1 MGITSGNL
9 YQLEFVHQVYAA
21 VMSRA
26 AVCNSVWQCSVDTS
40 TLQRKYSHFSAG
52 QTNILSEFYHQV
64 VHLIFELADSGAFRY
79 QVGEALELKTKI
91 EPVGIHTLFDIVKDE
106 ETKDE
111 QTEDEETDD
120 KEIND
125 KLKKVKPLQIP
136 TPGTNLTDY
145 SSLSNFIVK
154 SLGKMQM
161 IEVQIPHYMPDVHS
175 YWMPKTY
182 FAGHYTYVT
191 IESSYQPVQ
200 GQEFD
205 TELTGSK
212 YIRYF
217 NDMQKPP
224 FDRPTANRH
233 CAWHGARWV
242 ILPEFKEQRHQ
253 YIPSWYGIQKSQQQ
267 SGDSDKKQQKD
278 EKNYRNL
285 VKLYSDPS
293 TITYYKEKSQVF
305 ISIYDM
311 FSAAV
316 LNQYQKNEQSFKTE
330 SIQYNQYFPK
340 IDISMPK
347 PKYPET
353 NDDKWKK
360 VLLDIDEIRGFG
372 SCISIYDSDVELWSS
387 AIHQGYYVPHYN
399 DMQQVAPAGT
409 LISKRQQLAVS
420 YQILLEAAVPSGS
433 CFAMR
438 NQLPFSFT
446 LCGTEIDPKEN
457 SVVLQQIPAGS
468 FTEVSFQ
475 SNEKQQQED
484 SNNKQQQ
491 EDKSDKENSIHWKVS
506 TYTTDYIK
514 HEAVGDSHG
523 AGTYVLTK
531 VDYIDT
537 NKPLHKSEVPSTSSI
552 IPILL
557 VEDGVRLLNITNSVY
572 KNLTFPKIINA
583 AVPPSGKDQIYKHQ
597 FPELEQP
604 QQFRDGYYFQDYGPW
619 GEKVNTRDQLFNIS
633 HSFKPFQY
641 IKYNFKY

>member
-1 MGITSGNL
+1 MEITSGNL

-40 TLQRKYSHFSAG
+40 TLQNKYSHFSAG

-79 QVGEALELKTKI
+79 QVEEALEQRTKI
-91 EPVGIHTLFDIVKDE
+91 EPVGIHTLFDIVRDE

-111 QTEDEETDD
+111 ETND

-136 TPGTNLTDY
+136 TPGTKLTDY

-161 IEVQIPHYMPDVHS
+161 VEVQIPHYTPDFDR

-191 IESSYQPVQ
+191 IESSWYPVQ

-205 TELTGSK
+205 TELTGFDYK
-212 YIRYF
+212 RYF
-217 NDMQKPP
+217 NDMWKPP

-267 SGDSDKKQQKD
+267 SGDSDNKQQKD

-285 VKLYSDPS
+285 VKLYADPS
-293 TITYYKEKSQVF
+293 TITYYKEKSEVF

-340 IDISMPK
+340 IDISV
-347 PKYPET
+347 PKYSET

-360 VLLDIDEIRGFG
+360 VLLYIDEIRGFE
-372 SCISIYDSDVELWSS
+372 SCISIYDSSVELWSS

-420 YQILLEAAVPSGS
+420 YEILLKSAVPSIS

-446 LCGTEIDPKEN
+446 LLGTEIDPKEN
-457 SVVLQQIPAGS
+457 SVVLQQIPAGQY
-468 FTEVSFQ
+468 TEVSFQ
-475 SNEKQQQED
+475 SNDKQQQED
-484 SNNKQQQ
+484 STNKQQQ

-506 TYTTDYIK
+506 TYTTDELK
-514 HEAVGDSHG
+514 HEVDGYVVGYDKG
-523 AGTYVLTK
+523 VLTK
-531 VDYIDT
+531 VDYVDT
-537 NKPLHKSEVPSTSSI
+537 NKPLPKPEAQSTSSL
-552 IPILL
+552 IPILQ
-557 VEDGVRLLNITNSVY
+557 VEDGVRLLNITNSMY
-572 KNLTFPKIINA
+572 KELTFPKIINTA
-583 AVPPSGKDQIYKHQ
+583 APPSGKDQIYQHQ

-604 QQFRDGYYFQDYGPW
+604 QQFRDGDYFQDYGPW
-619 GEKVNTRDQLFNIS
+619 GIKVNTRDQLFNIS

-641 IKYNFKY
+641 IKYKFKY